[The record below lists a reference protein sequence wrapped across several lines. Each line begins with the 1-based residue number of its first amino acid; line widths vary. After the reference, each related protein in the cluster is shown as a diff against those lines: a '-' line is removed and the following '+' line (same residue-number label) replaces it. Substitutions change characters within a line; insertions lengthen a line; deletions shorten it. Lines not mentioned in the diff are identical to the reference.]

1 MNYPL
6 QEPEDAMKKILEELK
21 EYKKKIN
28 RMHKSVIQM
37 RGWIKKEEERQD
49 DKILYFLLGLLLGV
63 LSVMIIFLIK

>member
-6 QEPEDAMKKILEELK
+6 QEPKDAMKKILEELK

-28 RMHKSVIQM
+28 RMHKLVIQM

-63 LSVMIIFLIK
+63 SSVMIIFLIK